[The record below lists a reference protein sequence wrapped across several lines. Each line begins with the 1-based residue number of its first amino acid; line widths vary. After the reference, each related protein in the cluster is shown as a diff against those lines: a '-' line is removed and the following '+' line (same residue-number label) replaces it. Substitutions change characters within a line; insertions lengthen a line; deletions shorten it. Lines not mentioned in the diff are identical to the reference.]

1 MKLKRAQ
8 IIDPLMKPREE
19 KPAEPVLSRTPHAPE
34 MDASQFWRQRKHNR
48 RTGTWV
54 WVPFLL
60 LATALFVPHKAE
72 AADECPTVAYGQVS
86 DRVLQAQYRLRSFGY
101 VLDVDGQFGAR
112 TLKVVQTFQRQ
123 NGLLPDG
130 VVGPKTQ
137 KALGCG
143 LAPAVRLNPPAPA
156 SPPASS
162 APTYN
167 GGASGA
173 DQWYSLAMQV
183 GWTDAQWPV
192 LRCIISR
199 ESRGIETAKNPSSS
213 ATGLLQILARYYPG
227 VDLYDAET
235 NLRTG
240 LALYQSRGW
249 KPWRYSPKP
258 CYGEG

>member
-8 IIDPLMKPREE
+8 IIDPLMKPRPEQ
-19 KPAEPVLSRTPHAPE
+19 PPEPVLSRTPDAPE
-34 MDASQFWRQRKHNR
+34 MDASKFWMQRKFNR
-48 RTGTWV
+48 RTGRWV
-54 WVPFLL
+54 WIPFLL
-60 LATALFVPHKAE
+60 LATVLFVPAKTE

-86 DRVLQAQYRLRSFGY
+86 ERVLQAQYRLRAFGY
-101 VLDVDGQFGAR
+101 VLDVDGQFGPR

-130 VVGPKTQ
+130 IVGPVTQ

-143 LAPAVRLNPPAPA
+143 LAPAVRLNPPPAPA
-156 SPPASS
+156 PS

-167 GGASGA
+167 GGAAGA
-173 DQWYSLAMQV
+173 DQWYDLAMQV

-227 VDLYDAET
+227 ENLYDGET
-235 NLRTG
+235 NLRVG
-240 LALYQSRGW
+240 LALYQSSGW
-249 KPWRYSPKP
+249 RPWRYPPKP